1 MINEKRVVAMT
12 TKPKLGLVFFPAFD
26 WAIAPDHPE
35 REERLLYTRDQLREE
50 GLLDLPEIKEF
61 RPRIATRQEIERAHI
76 CVPSVGKV
84 CTESHLIAAGGTIT
98 AGDLVFSGK
107 TERAFALLRPPGHH
121 ALRIVHGS
129 RGFCTINIEA
139 VLIEHLRKLRNGRLR
154 VAIVDTDAHH
164 ADGTQD
170 IYYNDPDVLHISIHQ
185 DGRTLYPGTG
195 FVTELGGPAAYG
207 LTLNVPL
214 PPGSGDAEL
223 LYVVEHLVLPVLRD
237 FKPDL
242 VINAAGQDNHF
253 TDPITN
259 MKVTAQG
266 YARLTELLAPDLV
279 VLEGGYSIEGA
290 LPYVNV
296 GIILALAGL
305 DYTGVRE
312 PQLPHG
318 IKKAGR
324 VDEAVVKN
332 VAFLQEI
339 WAKRKEIDLEEVF
352 GRGDYFRRQ
361 RRLYYDTDDIHEF
374 QDEEIKICSS
384 CSGYRKIISY
394 AEDYRR
400 KPVRI
405 AAVLLPWHACAT
417 CQQEAAAAFDRLT
430 AEPAWDYVYFQNP
443 AADEAPLVSRAG
455 RRAR

>member
-1 MINEKRVVAMT
+1 ME
-12 TKPKLGLVFFPAFD
+12 TKTKLGLVFFPAFD

-35 REERLLYTRDQLREE
+35 REERLLYTRDQIREE
-50 GLLDLPEIKEF
+50 GLLDLPEIAEF
-61 RPRIATRQEIERAHI
+61 RPQIATRQEIERAQI
-76 CVPSVGKV
+76 CVPSVEKV

-98 AGDLVFSGK
+98 AGDLVVSGQ

-139 VLIEHLRKLRNGRLR
+139 VMVEYLRQRRNGRLR

-195 FVTELGGPAAYG
+195 AVNELGGPGAYG

-223 LYVVEHLVLPVLRD
+223 LYAVEQLVLPVLRD
-237 FKPDL
+237 FEPDL
-242 VINAAGQDNHF
+242 IINAAGQDNHF

-259 MKVTAQG
+259 MNVTAQG

-305 DYTGVRE
+305 DYSGVRE
-312 PQLPHG
+312 PELPPAA
-318 IKKAGR
+318 KKAGR
-324 VDEAVVKN
+324 VHDAVVKN
-332 VAFLQEI
+332 VAFLQEV
-339 WAKRKEIDLEEVF
+339 WAKRKETDLAAVF
-352 GRGDYFRRQ
+352 GRDDYFRRK
-361 RRLYYDTDDIHEF
+361 RHLYYDTDDIHEV
-374 QDEEIKICSS
+374 QVEEIKLCTQ
-384 CSGYRKIISY
+384 CSGYRKIHSY
-394 AEDYRR
+394 AEDRRR
-400 KPVRI
+400 KQAQI
-405 AAVLLPWHACAT
+405 AAVLLPWHACGA
-417 CQQEAAAAFDRLT
+417 CQQQAAEAFEQLC
-430 AEPAWDYVYFQNP
+430 AEPEWGDVYFQNP
-443 AADEAPLVSRAG
+443 ADLKQPLVSRA
-455 RRAR
+455 RRGKR

>member
-1 MINEKRVVAMT
+1 MVKMA
-12 TKPKLGLVFFPAFD
+12 TKTKLGLVFFPAFD

-35 REERLLYTRDQLREE
+35 REERLLYTRDQIREE
-50 GLLDLPEIKEF
+50 GLLDLPGIVEF
-61 RPRIATRQEIERAHI
+61 RPQIATRQDIERVHI
-76 CVPSVGKV
+76 CVPSVEKV

-98 AGDLVFSGK
+98 AGELVVSGQ

-139 VLIEHLRKLRNGRLR
+139 VMVEYLRKLHNGRLR

-195 FVTELGGPAAYG
+195 AVDELGGPGAYG

-214 PPGSGDAEL
+214 PPGSGDAEV
-223 LYVVEHLVLPVLRD
+223 LYAVEHLVLPVLRD
-237 FKPDL
+237 FQPDL
-242 VINAAGQDNHF
+242 IINAAGQDNHF

-312 PQLPHG
+312 PELPPG
-318 IKKAGR
+318 VQKDGR
-324 VDEAVVKN
+324 VHEAVVRN
-332 VAFLQEI
+332 VAFLQEV
-339 WAKRKEIDLEEVF
+339 WARRQEIDPAAVF
-352 GRGDYFRRQ
+352 GGGNYYRRK
-361 RRLYYDTDDIHEF
+361 RHLYYDTDDIHEV
-374 QDEEIKICSS
+374 QVEAIKMCAV
-384 CSGYRKIISY
+384 CSGYRELHSF
-394 AEDYRR
+394 AEDRRR
-400 KPVRI
+400 KQARI
-405 AAVLLPWHACAT
+405 AAVLLPWHACPA
-417 CQQEAAAAFDRLT
+417 CRQQAEEAFARLA
-430 AEPAWDYVYFQNP
+430 AEPDWDDVYYQNP
-443 AADEAPLVSRAG
+443 ADPQRPLVSKAG
-455 RRAR
+455 RGES